1 MDRSM
6 EGDRLVS
13 QYDNE
18 MEGHMNQSHW
28 HNGGFGVYLL
38 WFIVIAVL
46 IWLILYSLRPTW
58 VVLEDDTTKVD
69 SGRLLLAAL
78 IIAFIIVII
87 IWAVRSA
94 GFGQS
99 AVSSEEEV

>member
-1 MDRSM
+1 M

-13 QYDNE
+13 SDN
-18 MEGHMNQSHW
+18 MEDHMSNKHW
-28 HNGGFGVYLL
+28 HSGFGVYLL

-58 VVLEDDTTKVD
+58 VVVDDDPAKVD

-78 IIAFIIVII
+78 IISFIIVII
-87 IWAVRSA
+87 IWAVRSS
-94 GFGQS
+94 GFGNGG
-99 AVSSEEEV
+99 EEAGEEDGDFNM